1 MFCIENKQT
10 RGGSRTLRSSM
21 MELFVKLQIISY
33 WQRSSNLDDVGTKEL
48 PLYAIIF
55 SFHDIIKSME
65 EDKNPENSSV
75 SHTGTFF
82 LFSVRGIYFFSSS
95 AEKRL
100 FFDKPF
106 LPTDFFLYKILLL
119 SPVVYIW

>member
-10 RGGSRTLRSSM
+10 RGGSRTPRSSM

-33 WQRSSNLDDVGTKEL
+33 WQRSSNLDDVGIIEL

-106 LPTDFFLYKILLL
+106 LPTDFFF
-119 SPVVYIW
+119 V

>member
-33 WQRSSNLDDVGTKEL
+33 WQRSSNLDDVGIIEL

-106 LPTDFFLYKILLL
+106 LPADFFLYKILLL

>member
-33 WQRSSNLDDVGTKEL
+33 WQRSSNLDDVGIIEL

-82 LFSVRGIYFFSSS
+82 LVSVRGIYFFSSS